1 MGNFHYSI
9 FYITFFIWLGFY
21 ISSFLLKFSLG
32 SSILFT
38 NSFNILITNALNS
51 LCHKVFLF
59 HDLFFSEVF
68 SCFFSW
74 DNPIAFSFCLTFFA
88 SMNSGKTITY
98 CSLKGLSLCGRV
110 SLCRLQNVCA
120 DCLWWESWIWHEC
133 TSYMLSGCA
142 GSYKI
147 GRRWDWMWNGWR
159 WHKVSLSW
167 LPLCSVTIAAL
178 LGYCLMP
185 SCWNKSSED
194 CSWAGTAPFKYV
206 LFLSQ
211 HQGLDSRGGEC
222 WSKVVS
228 VGMFH
233 VCCRQLSKLSLM
245 HCLCRHQQLFPLC
258 CSNADLGP
266 SLLCSSQ
273 PIPPPQPL
281 PPLPHCG
288 FTLQGR

>member
-133 TSYMLSGCA
+133 ILNSLYSFIKTFSFPYLGRNCTWFATVAGPKLQFLMIQINLSFLVKNLA
-142 GSYKI
+142 VY
-147 GRRWDWMWNGWR
+147 
-159 WHKVSLSW
+159 L
-167 LPLCSVTIAAL
+167 AF
-178 LGYCLMP
+178 CLVEYQ
-185 SCWNKSSED
+185 CWYSATHE
-194 CSWAGTAPFKYV
+194 
-206 LFLSQ
+206 
-211 HQGLDSRGGEC
+211 
-222 WSKVVS
+222 
-228 VGMFH
+228 
-233 VCCRQLSKLSLM
+233 
-245 HCLCRHQQLFPLC
+245 
-258 CSNADLGP
+258 
-266 SLLCSSQ
+266 
-273 PIPPPQPL
+273 
-281 PPLPHCG
+281 
-288 FTLQGR
+288 